1 MKKVANISDTSSGWE
16 QEKIK
21 LMKNL
26 KETEDMAKTKINTL
40 ELEIAQ

>member
-1 MKKVANISDTSSGWE
+1 MRKVASLTDTSSGWE

-40 ELEIAQ
+40 ELEIA

>member
-1 MKKVANISDTSSGWE
+1 MANISDTSSVWE
-16 QEKIK
+16 QEKLK